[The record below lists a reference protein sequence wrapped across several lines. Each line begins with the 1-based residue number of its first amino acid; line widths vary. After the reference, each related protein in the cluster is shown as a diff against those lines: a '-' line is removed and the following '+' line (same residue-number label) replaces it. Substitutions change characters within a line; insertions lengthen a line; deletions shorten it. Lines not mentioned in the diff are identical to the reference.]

1 MYGTARHVR
10 FSKGDCRMLTE
21 ANQPDLPGKQAIN
34 SKTADQART
43 GSGVVWSLVG
53 IVLRIKEKKSCHVG
67 L

>member
-1 MYGTARHVR
+1 
-10 FSKGDCRMLTE
+10 MLTE